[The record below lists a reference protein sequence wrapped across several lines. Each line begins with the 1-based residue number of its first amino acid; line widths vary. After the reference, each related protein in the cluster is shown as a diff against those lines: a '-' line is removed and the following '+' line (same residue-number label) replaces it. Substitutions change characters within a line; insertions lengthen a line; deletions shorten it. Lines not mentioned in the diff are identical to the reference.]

1 LLQIRFET
9 VIPQSRLRHLRI
21 RQPFSHCAGAL
32 AMMKTFPRARW
43 AALASILVL
52 TFLSGGWLLRPRP
65 AAEGGVYE
73 QARLFEGVVGAIN
86 RHYIDSLGEGDLYQ
100 RAADALV
107 GSLHDPYAELLVKDA
122 YREYQR
128 QMAGTEVDIER
139 GPAESGWE
147 GRLDGDLI
155 APGDEVLSIDGQNT
169 AGWSLERLDEA
180 IRKGAGPTVTVVV
193 RPNGA
198 KAPVI
203 RRFTR
208 TEIHVSAAS
217 RGIMLSSSV
226 GYIVLRRMSQ
236 GAADELRAAIDT
248 LVAQG
253 MTALVLDLR
262 SNPGGLIREGV
273 SVAGLFLEP
282 GDTVATSMGR
292 SLKRSRVYLAE
303 RGGGW
308 DDLRLVTLVNRGTAS
323 SAELI
328 AGALQDHDRAVVV
341 GTPTYGKGVLQT
353 TYPIGEDVALKL
365 TTARWYTP
373 SGRTVQRPKADSAG
387 GPGNRIP
394 ASRPRTF
401 FTSRGRVVPD
411 ASGILPDLL
420 VRAMPRSEGER
431 LLAARLGEDMNRF
444 RDVVAGYAA
453 ELRSEQVT
461 HPEAS
466 VLTPERRDTL
476 FTRMEA
482 AGVRLDRSTY
492 DLAGGFIEEQLANEL
507 ARAFFGSDSLLRRKS
522 RNDRQLQAAL
532 EVIRQ
537 SNTQDDALKA
547 AMRAQLS
554 GRIR

>member
-1 LLQIRFET
+1 
-9 VIPQSRLRHLRI
+9 
-21 RQPFSHCAGAL
+21 
-32 AMMKTFPRARW
+32 MMRTFPRARW

-65 AAEGGVYE
+65 AAEGGIYE

-107 GSLHDPYAELLVKDA
+107 GSLRDPYAELLVKDA
-122 YREYQR
+122 YHEYQR

-139 GPAESGWE
+139 GPSESGWE
-147 GRLDGDLI
+147 GRLGGSLI

-169 AGWSLERLDEA
+169 DGWSDERLDEA
-180 IRKGAGPTVTVVV
+180 LRRGTGPTVTVVV
-193 RPNGA
+193 RPRGGTQ
-198 KAPVI
+198 PVI

-208 TEIHVSAAS
+208 TEIHVPAAS
-217 RGIMLSSSV
+217 RGILLAGDV
-226 GYIVLRRMSQ
+226 GYVVLRRMSQ
-236 GAADELRAAIDT
+236 GAAEELRASVDT
-248 LVAQG
+248 LVSQG
-253 MTALVLDLR
+253 MTSLVLDLR

-273 SVAGLFLEP
+273 AIAGLFLEP
-282 GDTVATSMGR
+282 GDTVATSIGR
-292 SLKRSRVYLAE
+292 SSKRTRTYLADAA
-303 RGGGW
+303 GGW
-308 DDLRLVTLVNRGTAS
+308 DELRVVALVNRGTAS
-323 SAELI
+323 SAELV

-373 SGRTVQRPKADSAG
+373 SGRTVQRPRPDSAG

-394 ASRPRTF
+394 ATQPRTF

-431 LLAARLGEDMNRF
+431 LLAARLGEGMNRF
-444 RDVVAGYAA
+444 RDVLAGYAA

-461 HPEAS
+461 DPDAAM
-466 VLTPERRDTL
+466 LTAERRDAL
-476 FTRMEA
+476 FSRMED
-482 AGVRLDRSTY
+482 AGVRLDRETY
-492 DLAGGFIEEQLANEL
+492 DLAGGFVEEQLANEL
-507 ARAFFGSDSLLRRKS
+507 ARAFFGSDSVLRRKA

-532 EVIRQ
+532 QIVRT
-537 SNTQDDALKA
+537 SKTQDDALNA